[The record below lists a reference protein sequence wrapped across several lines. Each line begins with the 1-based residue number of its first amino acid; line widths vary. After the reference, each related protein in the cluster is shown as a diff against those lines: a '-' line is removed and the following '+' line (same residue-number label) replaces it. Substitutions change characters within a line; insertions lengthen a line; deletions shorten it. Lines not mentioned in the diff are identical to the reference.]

1 MRTINADDLI
11 EHLDNL
17 CELNCPYTKKQRSVM
32 CDSCFMGMALDE
44 IDNMPTIDAEPI
56 RHGKWIERKVITDN
70 KAIEE
75 WQGAKCSVCGKIHT
89 TPYMYYFSHYDYCPN
104 CGAKMDEVEP

>member
-1 MRTINADDLI
+1 MRLINADDLI

-44 IDNMPTIDAEPI
+44 IDNMPTIEAEPV
-56 RHGKWIERKVITDN
+56 RHGHWIKKNYVFDDVYRYECSECHYFDEHSESRKVQYC
-70 KAIEE
+70 
-75 WQGAKCSVCGKIHT
+75 WQ
-89 TPYMYYFSHYDYCPN
+89 
-104 CGAKMDEVEP
+104 CGALMDEVNDD